1 MASGAQEPG
10 TDPSLSQMHSTKK
23 KTSTNKIEP
32 GIPRNSKQEG
42 WETRVY
48 DLSKLLSAASIG
60 EQESRSDSRERGVNR
75 YKRANNSI
83 GRAAG
88 RGQEGQ
94 IAPRVSR
101 SNGPHNT

>member
-23 KTSTNKIEP
+23 KTSTNKIKP
-32 GIPRNSKQEG
+32 GIPRNSKQEDS

-60 EQESRSDSRERGVNR
+60 EQESRSDNRERGGSTGIKG
-75 YKRANNSI
+75 YI
-83 GRAAG
+83 
-88 RGQEGQ
+88 
-94 IAPRVSR
+94 IA
-101 SNGPHNT
+101 